1 MPSKVTDFWAGAFL
15 AALRLTL
22 GGLATWLGN
31 SCVCALL
38 LLANDSPGSSSLLPC
53 MTIEYC
59 ACPIVQRMQPRT
71 DASTLHACKGC

>member
-38 LLANDSPGSSSLLPC
+38 LLANDSPGS
-53 MTIEYC
+53 
-59 ACPIVQRMQPRT
+59 
-71 DASTLHACKGC
+71 